1 MNIQIQ
7 FMMSVML
14 CFASSSLAASA
25 DSFTCDA
32 SLEDAPAKTLPAPSW
47 PIDAAPGYICGVK
60 DLGNSIVYHHCRTC
74 SLTTTGQNCQLTN
87 NATAPIAASEKC
99 DTYGPDSIID
109 ITKDTKYNCKNTQ
122 DYTCLAITNPSVCNE
137 CVAYP

>member
-1 MNIQIQ
+1 
-7 FMMSVML
+7 MSVML

-47 PIDAAPGYICGVK
+47 PIDAAPGY
-60 DLGNSIVYHHCRTC
+60 
-74 SLTTTGQNCQLTN
+74 TGQNCQLTN

-122 DYTCLAITNPSVCNE
+122 DYTCLAITNPSGPNLRRNYEVIRLK
-137 CVAYP
+137 